1 MAWQPASL
9 RMREQALQAPR
20 YQKYHRVT
28 QAISIQLQL
37 QVQTC
42 KTGNQEDTTNLAPI
56 FDLEKVSSIYTYLKT
71 TLLINISFHK
81 QRTQSYLSSFIQ
93 TFQQLNIS
101 TFINLGLLS
110 ALFEVQTL
118 NDHHAK
124 PHRE

>member
-1 MAWQPASL
+1 
-9 RMREQALQAPR
+9 MREQALQAPR

-93 TFQQLNIS
+93 TFQQLQHFNIY
-101 TFINLGLLS
+101 
-110 ALFEVQTL
+110 
-118 NDHHAK
+118 K
-124 PHRE
+124 PWSVISFV